1 MESCFSLEGMP
12 KMRLGSTPDVGSDSD
27 DVSFNQF
34 ANLFKVILGIFLIL
48 GSFVYQVTYCGDNA
62 MFESAFEWYR
72 LRLFD
77 IESMERRLAS

>member
-48 GSFVYQVTYCGDNA
+48 GLLFCQVTYCDDGA
-62 MFESAFEWYR
+62 IFESAFEC
-72 LRLFD
+72 
-77 IESMERRLAS
+77 IA